1 MVENKFLVT
10 FSPHTRD
17 ELRTEK
23 IMLYVVYAMLPA
35 IAVSIYYFGLHAIK
49 TYGLTIVFT
58 LALEASFQKIRG
70 RKISINDNSA
80 LVTALL
86 LAMNLPVTSPWWMI
100 LVGSFIAIIVSK
112 QIYGGLGQNPF
123 NPALVARVFLLI
135 SWPAQM
141 TNWTLPTPIING
153 FTFDTISSAT
163 PLGQAKMEIM
173 SFGEIHTANIADTMG
188 LLIGNA
194 GGSLGEISA
203 IALILGGLFLLY
215 KKIISWHIPFSFLAS
230 FMTIASLYWFFV
242 PNKTLDPVTH
252 FLSGGLLLGAIFMA
266 TDMVTSPVTLRGQM
280 IFGVGCGVLT
290 AIIRL
295 WGGYPEGVS
304 FAILIMNAFVPIIDY
319 YMRPKSFG
327 EVKHAE

>member
-1 MVENKFLVT
+1 MPENKFLVT

-17 ELRTEK
+17 KLKTDK

-35 IAVSIYYFGLHAIK
+35 VAVSIYYFGLNAIK
-49 TYGLTIVFT
+49 TYALTIVFT
-58 LALEASFQKIRG
+58 LVLEAAFQKIRG
-70 RKISINDNSA
+70 RQISLSDNSA
-80 LVTALL
+80 LVTAIL
-86 LAMNLPVTSPWWMI
+86 LAMNLPPVSPWWMI
-100 LVGSFIAIIVSK
+100 LAGSFIAIIMSK

-141 TNWTLPTPIING
+141 TNWTAPTPIINN
-153 FTFDTISSAT
+153 FTFDAVSSAT
-163 PLGQAKMEIM
+163 PLGTAKTEIM
-173 SFGEIHTANIADTMG
+173 SHGHIISQNLTDNLG

-194 GGSLGEISA
+194 SGSLGEISA

-215 KKIISWHIPFSFLAS
+215 KRIISWHIPFSFIAS
-230 FMTIASLYWFFV
+230 FMLIVTLYWFYA
-242 PNKTLDPVTH
+242 PDKTLPPMTH
-252 FLSGGLLLGAIFMA
+252 LLSGGLLLGAIFMA
-266 TDMVTSPVTLRGQM
+266 TDMVTSPVTKNGQL

-290 AIIRL
+290 AVIRL

-304 FAILIMNAFVPIIDY
+304 FAILIMNAVVPIIDY

-327 EVKHAE
+327 EA